1 MENNKTEEKKFA
13 EEIEKTVNLYESYIP
28 STALM
33 TRQMIEKYGAITSV
47 KRLLASG
54 IIQKGFEALYE
65 NGHKDQTFEALVLK
79 HKSLFS
85 AEEISAAEFR
95 LNNYRELK

>member
-1 MENNKTEEKKFA
+1 MENIKTEEKKFA
-13 EEIEKTVNLYESYIP
+13 EEIEQTVKLYESYIP
-28 STALM
+28 STAIA
-33 TRQMIEKYGAITSV
+33 TKQMIEKYGAINAV
-47 KRLLASG
+47 KKLLISG
-54 IIQKGFEALYE
+54 KAQKGFKTLCE

-95 LNNYRELK
+95 LNHYEELK